1 MKRAL
6 SLILAMLMLVMTVV
20 SCGAKPDESGD
31 TTTTTAAVD
40 AGTTAPAEATT
51 TAPQETVAPEL
62 RDDIPEVNF
71 NGESFKVLIREETKH
86 EMTSPEITGDLVNDA
101 VYNREVTVE
110 DRLGVSIDVHTIK
123 GNWDFRNDFISHVS
137 NSILSNDHTFDM
149 AMTHNAYLASMILRG
164 LATDMNELENL
175 DFSKK
180 WWCQKYVE
188 NIAIDG
194 KVYSAMGDIGV
205 SLYEYLEATY
215 FNKKIA
221 EEHQITD
228 LYELVQS
235 GKWTLDKMME
245 YVKMVGADLN
255 GDGKYDQNDLF
266 GLAIDNHNCRY
277 AATVWQTEITKVGE
291 NGQRFFNLPNER
303 FTNCYE
309 SLYHA
314 IYDNTQVLFDG
325 SNTHGLKMFTNDQLL
340 FFTERLSRAA
350 LMKEMDSEYG
360 IIPFPKY
367 DENQAEYVSAT
378 RDSHSGLM
386 IASNIQNPALVGTTV
401 EALCMYGY
409 KEVTPAYY
417 ETTLKLK
424 YLSDE
429 TAMSMLDLIRD
440 SVDFDFAIL
449 YTVPLSTMYSFYG
462 EKIASATPSIA
473 SSVKAQAKAWQKL
486 LDKMYE
492 DFAKVGQ

>member
-1 MKRAL
+1 MKRVL
-6 SLILAMLMLVMTVV
+6 SLILALLMLVMAVAA
-20 SCGAKPDESGD
+20 CGGKTEDP
-31 TTTTTAAVD
+31 AAT
-40 AGTTAPAEATT
+40 TTAPAQDATTAATEATT
-51 TAPQETVAPEL
+51 TAAPEETL
-62 RDDIPEVNF
+62 PPELQDSIPDVQF
-71 NGESFKVLIREETKH
+71 PGETFKVLIRDETKR
-86 EMTSPEITGDLVNDA
+86 EMTSLEINGDLVNDA

-110 DRLGVSIDVHTIK
+110 ERLGMQIEVHTIK
-123 GNWDFRNDFISHVS
+123 GNWDFRNDFIAHVS
-137 NSILSNDHTFDM
+137 NSVLSNDHSFDM

-164 LATDMNELENL
+164 LATDLNELETI

-221 EEHQITD
+221 EEHKITD

-235 GKWTLDKMME
+235 GNWTLDKMME

-277 AATVWQTEITKVGE
+277 AATVWQTEITTVGAD
-291 NGQRFFNLPNER
+291 GRRVFNLPNER
-303 FTNCYE
+303 YINCYE

-314 IYDNTQVLFDG
+314 IYDNEQVMFDG
-325 SNTHGLKMFTNDQLL
+325 SNTYGLKMFTNDQLL
-340 FFTERLSRAA
+340 FFTERLSCAA
-350 LMKEMDSEYG
+350 SMKDMESEYG

-367 DENQAEYVSAT
+367 DANQAEYVSAT

-386 IASNIQNPALVGTTV
+386 VASNIQNPTMVGTAI

-409 KEVTPAYY
+409 RDVTPAYY

-440 SVDFDFAIL
+440 NVDFDFAIL

-462 EKIASATPSIA
+462 EKIAAATPSITA
-473 SSVKAQAKAWQKL
+473 ALKAQSKAWQKL
-486 LDKMYE
+486 LDKMYV
-492 DFAKVGQ
+492 DFENVAAQ

>member
-6 SLILAMLMLVMTVV
+6 SLILAMLMLVMTIV
-20 SCGAKPDESGD
+20 SCGVTPDEPAD
-31 TTTTTAAVD
+31 TTTTATD
-40 AGTTAPAEATT
+40 AGVTNPADTTSAAPTEA
-51 TAPQETVAPEL
+51 VAPEL

-86 EMTSPEITGDLVNDA
+86 EMTSAEITGDLVNDA

-110 DRLGVSIDVHTIK
+110 ERLGVAIDVHTIK
-123 GNWDFRNDFISHVS
+123 GNWDFRNDFITHVS
-137 NSILSNDHTFDM
+137 NSILGGDHEFDM
-149 AMTHNAYLASMILRG
+149 AMTHNAYLASIILRG
-164 LATDMNELENL
+164 LATDLNELEQL
-175 DFSKK
+175 DFEKK
-180 WWCQKYVE
+180 WWCQNYVE

-245 YVKMVGADLN
+245 YVKRVGADLN
-255 GDGKYDQNDLF
+255 GDGAYTEADLY
-266 GLAIDNHNCRY
+266 GWAIDNHNSRY
-277 AATVWQTEITKVGE
+277 AATVWQTEITVVGAD
-291 NGQRFFNLPNER
+291 GRRVFNLPNER
-303 FTNCYE
+303 YINCYE
-309 SLYHA
+309 TLYHA
-314 IYDNTQVLFDG
+314 IYDNRQVYFDG
-325 SNTHGLKMFTNDQLL
+325 SNTHGLKMFINDQLL
-340 FFTERLSRAA
+340 FMTERLSRAA

-360 IIPFPKY
+360 IVPFPKY
-367 DENQAEYVSAT
+367 DENQTEYVSAT
-378 RDSHSGLM
+378 RDSHSGL
-386 IASNIQNPALVGTTV
+386 IVANNIQNPDLVGTTI

-409 KEVTPAYY
+409 TDITPAYY

-462 EKIASATPSIA
+462 DNMANATPTIASA
-473 SSVKAQAKAWQKL
+473 VKAQSKAWQKL

-492 DFAKVGQ
+492 DYEKLGN

>member
-20 SCGAKPDESGD
+20 SCGAKTDEGD
-31 TTTTTAAVD
+31 TTTTTAAAD
-40 AGTTAPAEATT
+40 AGTTTVADTT
-51 TAPQETVAPEL
+51 TAAPEETVAPEL

-71 NGESFKVLIREETKH
+71 NGETFKVLIREETKR
-86 EMTSPEITGDLVNDA
+86 EMTSQEITGDLVNDA

-110 DRLGVSIDVHTIK
+110 ERLGVNIEVHTIK
-123 GNWDFRNDFISHVS
+123 GDWSYRNDFIAHVS
-137 NSILSNDHTFDM
+137 NSILGGDHEFDM
-149 AMTHNAYLASMILRG
+149 AMTHNAYLASIILRG
-164 LATDMNELENL
+164 LTTDLNELEQI
-175 DFSKK
+175 DFEKK

-215 FNKKIA
+215 FNKKLA

-235 GKWTLDKMME
+235 GKWTLEKMME
-245 YVKMVGADLN
+245 YVKRVGADLN
-255 GDGKYDQNDLF
+255 GDGAYTDADLY
-266 GLAIDNHNCRY
+266 GWVIDNHNSRY
-277 AATVWQTEITKVGE
+277 AATVWQTEITTVGAD
-291 NGQRFFNLPNER
+291 GRRTFNLPNER
-303 FTNCYE
+303 YINCYE

-314 IYDNTQVLFDG
+314 IYDNQQVFFDGDNKYGLNMFINDRVLFM
-325 SNTHGLKMFTNDQLL
+325 S
-340 FFTERLSRAA
+340 ERLNRAA
-350 LMKEMDSEYG
+350 YMKEMESEYG

-367 DENQAEYVSAT
+367 DENQTEYVSAT
-378 RDSHSGLM
+378 RDSHSGL
-386 IASNIQNPALVGTTV
+386 IVANNIQNPDLVGTTI

-409 KEVTPAYY
+409 RDITPAYY

-462 EKIASATPSIA
+462 DNMAKATPTVA
-473 SSVKAQAKAWQKL
+473 AAVKAQAKAWQKL

-492 DFAKVGQ
+492 DYEKLGS